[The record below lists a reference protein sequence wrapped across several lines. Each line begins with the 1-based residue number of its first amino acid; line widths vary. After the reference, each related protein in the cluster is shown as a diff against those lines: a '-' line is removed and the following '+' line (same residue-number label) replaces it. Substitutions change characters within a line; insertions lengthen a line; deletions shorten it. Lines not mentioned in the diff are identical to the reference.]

1 MKYKFPTLTGQQVAL
16 MRADATSGILL
27 DEDYNTFDGESKGLY
42 TVFAN
47 LDEAIK
53 YIQQVV
59 RMQRNTEALVYS
71 SETELVHYYNP
82 FDK

>member
-1 MKYKFPTLTGQQVAL
+1 MTYKFPTLTGQQVAL

-27 DEDYNTFDGESKGLY
+27 DEDYNPFDGESKGLY

-59 RMQRNTEALVYS
+59 KKQRNTEALVYS
-71 SETELVHYYNP
+71 SETEVAHYYNP
-82 FDK
+82 FEK

>member
-1 MKYKFPTLTGQQVAL
+1 MKYKFPALTGQQVAL
-16 MRADATSGILL
+16 IRADADSGILL
-27 DEDYNTFDGESKGLY
+27 DEDYNPFDGESKSLY

-59 RMQRNTEALVYS
+59 RKQRGTEAIVYS
-71 SETELVHYYNP
+71 SETVVAHYYNP
-82 FDK
+82 LDK